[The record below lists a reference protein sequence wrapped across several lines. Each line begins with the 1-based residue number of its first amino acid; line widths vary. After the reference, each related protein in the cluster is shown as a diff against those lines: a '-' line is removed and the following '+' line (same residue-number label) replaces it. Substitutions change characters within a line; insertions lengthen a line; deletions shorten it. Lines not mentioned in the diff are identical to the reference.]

1 MECKL
6 STKKFFSAFLRDF
19 FLWLDWLSGDGSLR
33 HLVLPCCVALGR
45 ALICMAVSRMTFC
58 CRPWEGISFFGGL
71 IWLSWFGWVD
81 YVELSITAIQCF
93 DSAILFTS
101 LLILLNVCNVYF
113 LMDALAL
120 VKLDNKSLFNKKGR
134 KKTFFWFLMKKSTL
148 TMKGIFWTKKMKK
161 MTV

>member
-1 MECKL
+1 M
-6 STKKFFSAFLRDF
+6 
-19 FLWLDWLSGDGSLR
+19 
-33 HLVLPCCVALGR
+33 
-45 ALICMAVSRMTFC
+45 
-58 CRPWEGISFFGGL
+58 
-71 IWLSWFGWVD
+71 D

-134 KKTFFWFLMKKSTL
+134 KKTFF
-148 TMKGIFWTKKMKK
+148 
-161 MTV
+161 